1 MNEEKTLREDIADVK
16 KMVKAIAAKLND
28 IEIEM
33 RKHSLETV
41 MMHDERW
48 NDMRHPTEVQKND

>member
-1 MNEEKTLREDIADVK
+1 MNEEKTLREEIADVK

-41 MMHDERW
+41 MMQDERW
-48 NDMRHPTEVQKND
+48 NDKQVKD

>member
-1 MNEEKTLREDIADVK
+1 MNEEKTLREEIADVK

-33 RKHSLETV
+33 RKHSLDTYV
-41 MMHDERW
+41 MLDERY
-48 NDMRHPTEVQKND
+48 DMRHPTKD